1 MIGGSDAITRT
12 DAKVYCDDVSD
23 VANLTQYAKD
33 HQLPMGSKA
42 IVIETGDIY
51 LMKSSYSWKKQGE

>member
-33 HQLPMGSKA
+33 HQLPM
-42 IVIETGDIY
+42 
-51 LMKSSYSWKKQGE
+51 